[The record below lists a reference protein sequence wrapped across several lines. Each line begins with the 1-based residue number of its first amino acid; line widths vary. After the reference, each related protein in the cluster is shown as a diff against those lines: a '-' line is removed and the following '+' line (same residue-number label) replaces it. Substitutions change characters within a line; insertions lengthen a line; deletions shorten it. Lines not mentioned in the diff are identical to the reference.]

1 MKIWYNTVTRV
12 IIAQRGGK
20 VGYKMELLQLRYFYE
35 SAQNESIAKTAEA
48 HMVPASSV
56 SASIKRLED
65 ELGAKLFDRHS
76 NKIVLN
82 ENGKAFQRACM
93 AIFTE
98 LETAAADIKTPS
110 PKSSEIKI
118 LILSLRERMATAMI
132 QYQKKHPEV
141 LFNAVF
147 NANGDEASQYD
158 LIIDK
163 DIENYY
169 EYKRI
174 ELCSYRL
181 CFRTVAD
188 SPLVGKE
195 LTMKDLRHQP
205 FVTME
210 KETELNSVLFE
221 SCKAAGFYPNIRVMT
236 NDPQY
241 YKYATQAGIGISL
254 WRKYSTPQNDNL
266 VNLTVSDFYAR
277 QTINLYYK
285 LPHANT
291 AVADFIEF
299 LNTWG
304 F

>member
-1 MKIWYNTVTRV
+1 
-12 IIAQRGGK
+12 
-20 VGYKMELLQLRYFYE
+20 MELLQLRYFYE
-35 SAQNESIAKTAEA
+35 SARNESIAKTAEA
-48 HMVPASSV
+48 HVVPASSV

-65 ELGAKLFDRHS
+65 ELGTKLFDRQS
-76 NKIVLN
+76 NRIVLN
-82 ENGKAFQRACM
+82 ENGKAFQRTCM

-98 LETAAADIKTPS
+98 LETATESIKTPM
-110 PKSSEIKI
+110 PQSSEIKI
-118 LILSLRERMATAMI
+118 LILSLRERMMTAMI
-132 QYQKKHPEV
+132 QYQKQHPEIRFGAT
-141 LFNAVF
+141 FNVS
-147 NANGDEASQYD
+147 GSDMSQYD

-163 DIENYY
+163 DITKYS
-169 EYKRI
+169 EYKKI

-299 LNTWG
+299 LNTWK